1 MTEPQP
7 GSGAPDPS
15 SDRGGRLAA
24 PESRLREGRDRGGP
38 RPHAPHR
45 VDKPWGHEIIWA
57 HTALYAGK
65 SLHVRAGHSLSLQF
79 HEEKDETL
87 YLLSGEL
94 RMRIGPGL
102 DALEDVEFREGQAL
116 RIEPGVYHWMEALT
130 DVVILEASTPELD
143 DVIRVRDRYGRAPAP
158 ATGRSEGADD
168 QPSPAEGPR

>member
-1 MTEPQP
+1 MTEAQT
-7 GSGAPDPS
+7 GAGDSGPP

-24 PESRLREGRDRGGP
+24 PESRLREGREAGGP

-65 SLHVRAGHSLSLQF
+65 SLHVRSGHSLSLQF

-94 RMRIGPGL
+94 RMRVGPGL
-102 DALEDVEFREGQAL
+102 DALEDVEFREGQVL

-143 DVIRVRDRYGRAPAP
+143 DVIRVRDRYGRAPAS
-158 ATGRSEGADD
+158 ATGRAHGVDD
-168 QPSPAEGPR
+168 APPDAEGNR